1 MTMNAIGIIP
11 ARYASTRFPGKP
23 LVNIRGRSMIQRVYE
38 QAAQCPALNEV
49 LVATDDQ
56 RIYDHVSAFGKAVM
70 TSADHPSGT
79 DRCLEALEEFNSG
92 KKYTGNDIVVN
103 IQGDEPF
110 IDPAQIQQ
118 LISGFSDPGRHII
131 SLMKGIRSQTDIH
144 NPNVVKVVCDHSGNA
159 LYFSRSPIPFI
170 RGGSS
175 VTTPKNTFFKH
186 LGMYGYRIRT
196 LEEIV
201 ALPAGKLEQL
211 ESLEQL
217 RWLESGYKIYMEVTE
232 LENVSIDTPED
243 LEKIPTNP
251 DKTA

>member
-1 MTMNAIGIIP
+1 
-11 ARYASTRFPGKP
+11 
-23 LVNIRGRSMIQRVYE
+23 MIQRVYE
-38 QAAQCPALNEV
+38 QARQCPALNEV

-56 RIYDHVSAFGKAVM
+56 RIFDHVSAFGKVVM
-70 TSADHPSGT
+70 TSSGHPSGT
-79 DRCLEALEEFNSG
+79 DRCHEALKLFNSEEQ
-92 KKYTGNDIVVN
+92 YTGNDIVVN

-131 SLMKGIRSQTDIH
+131 SLMKEIRSQHDLH
-144 NPNVVKVVCDHSGNA
+144 NPNVVKVVCDHSGKA

-170 RGGSS
+170 RGRSS
-175 VTTPKNTFFKH
+175 ASTPENTYFRH

-217 RWLESGYKIYMEVTE
+217 RWLDYGYSIFMEVTE
-232 LENVSIDTPED
+232 LENLSIDTPED
-243 LEKIPTNP
+243 LEKIPANP

>member
-1 MTMNAIGIIP
+1 
-11 ARYASTRFPGKP
+11 
-23 LVNIRGRSMIQRVYE
+23 MIQRVYE
-38 QAAQCPALNEV
+38 QARQCPALNEV

-56 RIYDHVSAFGKAVM
+56 RIFDHVSAFGKVVM
-70 TSADHPSGT
+70 TSSGHPSGT
-79 DRCLEALEEFNSG
+79 DRCHEALKLFNSEEQ
-92 KKYTGNDIVVN
+92 YTGNDIVVN

-131 SLMKGIRSQTDIH
+131 SLMKEIRSQHDLH
-144 NPNVVKVVCDHSGNA
+144 NPNVVKVVCDHSGKA

-170 RGGSS
+170 RGRSS
-175 VTTPKNTFFKH
+175 ASTPENTYFRH

-217 RWLESGYKIYMEVTE
+217 RWLDYGYSIFMEVTE

-243 LEKIPTNP
+243 LEKIPANP

>member
-1 MTMNAIGIIP
+1 MQAIGIIP

-23 LVNIRGRSMIQRVYE
+23 LVNIKGRSMIQRVYE
-38 QAAQCPALNEV
+38 QATQCQALKEV

-56 RIYDHVSAFGKAVM
+56 RIFDHVSTFGKAVM
-70 TSADHPSGT
+70 TRSDHPSGT
-79 DRCLEALEEFNSG
+79 DRCQEALQRFNPG
-92 KKYTGNDIVVN
+92 NTYTGNDIVVN

-118 LISGFSDPGRHII
+118 LVSGFSDPERQII
-131 SLMKGIRSQTDIH
+131 SLMKEIRCQTDIH
-144 NPNVVKVVCDHSGNA
+144 NPNVVKVVCGQSGNA

-170 RGGSS
+170 RGESS
-175 VTTPKNTFFKH
+175 ASTPPQTYFKH

-217 RWLESGYKIYMEVTE
+217 RWLEYGYPIFMEITE
-232 LENVSIDTPED
+232 LENTSIDTPED
-243 LEKIPTNP
+243 LERIQANP
-251 DKTA
+251 DKTT

>member
-1 MTMNAIGIIP
+1 MHAIGIIP

-38 QAAQCPALNEV
+38 QARQCPALNEV

-56 RIYDHVSAFGKAVM
+56 RIFDHVSAFGKVVM
-70 TSADHPSGT
+70 TSSGHPSGT
-79 DRCLEALEEFNSG
+79 DRCHEALKLFNSEEQ
-92 KKYTGNDIVVN
+92 YTGNDIVVN

-131 SLMKGIRSQTDIH
+131 SLMKEIRSQHDLH
-144 NPNVVKVVCDHSGNA
+144 NPNVVKVVCDHSGKA

-170 RGGSS
+170 RGRSS
-175 VTTPKNTFFKH
+175 ASTPENTYFRH

-217 RWLESGYKIYMEVTE
+217 RWLDYGYSIFMEVTE
-232 LENVSIDTPED
+232 LENLSIETPED
-243 LEKIPTNP
+243 LEKIPANP